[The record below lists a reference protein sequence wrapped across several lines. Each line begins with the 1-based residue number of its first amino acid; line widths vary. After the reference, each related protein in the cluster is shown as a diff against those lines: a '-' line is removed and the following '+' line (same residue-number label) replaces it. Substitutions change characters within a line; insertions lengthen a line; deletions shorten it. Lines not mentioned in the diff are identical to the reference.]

1 MVSRGTG
8 EEEAADGRDFDGP
21 VSRPP
26 ARHYPR
32 GPDDPTASS
41 NDTVGLRVARLGGG
55 RAAPTIR
62 VSGVSGHGRPRRRGP
77 HRPPVRPRLARGSRP
92 PAAGAGGSIG
102 NVPPR
107 PGGDGGETAMRLI
120 YDHPGPGSNTTPPAP
135 HTPHTAH

>member
-77 HRPPVRPRLARGSRP
+77 HRPPGRPRLARGSGP
-92 PAAGAGGSIG
+92 PAAGARGSIR
-102 NVPPR
+102 NQPR
-107 PGGDGGETAMRLI
+107 PGGRGTGRPATGPSRQRPSSGE
-120 YDHPGPGSNTTPPAP
+120 NTGPPAP
-135 HTPHTAH
+135 